1 MVFELSERIIILT
14 SEKWVE
20 KHEIANQIG
29 TAIGDT
35 KAVVIHYSFL
45 RKKYTKKL
53 GSDYTKAKLDAKILE
68 HIARAISAALLTK
81 AYLVIDTDIVDIPG
95 FDTLLHT
102 IERIL
107 ILIGEMKDE
116 YEETA
121 PKNSGPLH
129 VLHLS
134 IGGSEEEKEAYY
146 NRLHAEYMDELFP
159 KMGDD
164 AKILADLLL
173 KEEKAR
179 FEHDHTEYAGL
190 LFKKYYTFSPMIE
203 LGEESIDKKEE
214 ITFKANL

>member
-95 FDTLLHT
+95 FDTLLRT

-179 FEHDHTEYAGL
+179 FEHDHAEYAGL